1 MASVNTVFSLGFR
14 SPENHKKSIWN
25 RAASSKTRWRAPI
38 LSRSFTILCEL
49 KPGPSP
55 SNPGGDDFVTRVLKE
70 NPSQVEP
77 RYRVNG
83 KLYNPKEREELSK
96 GGEATRGA
104 FEFIKRKTENEK
116 EKERGEVVNESVYL
130 SDILREY
137 KGKLYVPEQVFGQE
151 LSEEEE
157 FEKSV
162 KELPKMS
169 LEDFRKA
176 MENDKVKLLTS
187 KEEASG
193 VSYSGGYRDFIV
205 DLKEIPGVKS
215 LQRTKWSMR
224 LGVGEAQALLKEYSG
239 PQYEVESNMMTSWV
253 GKVTDFPNPVASS
266 ISSRVMVELGM
277 VSAVIAAAAAV
288 VGGFLASAV
297 FAVTSFAFVTTV
309 YVVWPIVKP
318 FLKLFIGVFVGAIER
333 SWEYIADVL
342 ADGGIFSRISD
353 FYTFGGMSSSVEML
367 KPILLVVMTMVLL
380 VRFTLS
386 RRPKNF
392 RKWDLWQGIAFSQS
406 KAEARVD
413 GSTGVKFGDVAG
425 IDEAVDEL
433 QELVK
438 YLKNPD
444 LFDKM
449 GIKPPHGVLLEG
461 PPGCGKT
468 LVAKAIAGE
477 AGVPFYQMAG
487 SEFVEVL
494 VGVGSARIRDL
505 FKRAKVNKPSVIFI
519 DEIDALA
526 TRRQGIFKENSD
538 QSYNAATQ
546 ERETTLNQ
554 LLIELDGFDTG
565 KGVIFLGATNRR
577 DLLDPALLRPGR
589 FDRKI
594 RIRPP
599 NAKGRLDILKIHA
612 SKVKMSDS
620 VDLSSYASNLP
631 GWSGAKLAQ
640 LVQEAA
646 LVAVRKTH
654 SSILQS
660 DMDDAVDRLTVGP
673 TRIGL
678 ELGHEGQCR
687 RATTEVGVAIT
698 SHLLLRY
705 EDAKI
710 ERCDRISIIPRG
722 QTLSQVVF
730 HRLDDESYMFGR
742 RPQLLHRLQVLL
754 GARAAE
760 EVIYGSDTSKASVD
774 YLSDAS
780 WLARK
785 ILTIWNL
792 ENPMVIHGEPPPW
805 RKRAQFVGPRLD
817 FEGSLYDDYDLVE
830 PPINFNMDDE
840 VAERSEEL
848 ISQMYNK
855 TVALLKQNQ
864 TALLKTVKV
873 LLNQKEISGEAI
885 DFILDHYPPE
895 TRLDSLLQEQNPGS
909 LPFVPEHLRR
919 ESDEFVLVNHST
931 DVNASADTNSI
942 RGSFFER
949 SISLVLLLWCFLFL
963 VYCKLGYSHNHGD
976 NYTDGSLSKVLNSTR
991 SRDSSVSP
999 QTTGKENNYCLLR
1012 EGQLQDVYEH
1022 VLSNNALLICKVV
1035 QLQDGRGKHKPLDRV
1050 ENKSLTLNG
1059 SGVPSQLSNAT
1070 HYRLEPDGTGYNYAS
1085 AMKGAKVVDQNKEA
1099 KGASNVLGKDHD
1111 KYLRNP
1117 CSVSN
1122 KYVVIEL
1129 AEETL
1134 VDTVR
1139 VANFEHYSSNLKEFS
1154 LSGSLSYPTDTW
1166 THAGRFV
1173 AANAKQVQT
1182 FRLQEPKW
1190 LRYLKLSLISHY
1202 GSEFYCTLSVVEV
1215 FGIDALEQMVEDL
1228 FVGSETLPSKPAL
1241 LELNH
1246 EEKTADERQDG
1257 EVKSN
1262 ATDQIGKE
1270 TDGQKKKDV
1279 VVKTINIVGDKKY
1292 EVREKHNV
1300 LKLLMQ
1306 KVKLIEMNLSVVE
1319 DSVKTMN
1326 DKEREVS
1333 LEMKRTLMLVER
1345 SKAEIKEIT
1354 EWKEKM
1360 DKELRD
1366 LELWKTLVVSRVESL
1381 ARGNNAL
1388 RLDVEKIEREQA
1400 NLESKELGVLLIS
1413 LFLVFLATVR
1423 LLSRRLWA
1431 FLGMS
1436 FTDKM
1441 GSLWPDSGWVMIL
1454 LSSSIMIFITLLS

>member
-1 MASVNTVFSLGFR
+1 MASSVNTVFSLGFR
-14 SPENHKKSIWN
+14 SPEYHKKSIWKH
-25 RAASSKTRWRAPI
+25 AAASKTRWRAPI
-38 LSRSFTILCEL
+38 LRRSFTILCEL
-49 KPGPSP
+49 KPGDAN
-55 SNPGGDDFVTRVLKE
+55 NPAGDDFVTRVLKE

-83 KLYNPKEREELSK
+83 KLYNPKEREGLSR
-96 GGEATRGA
+96 GGGNARTGA
-104 FEFIKRKTENEK
+104 FEFIKRKTEK
-116 EKERGEVVNESVYL
+116 EKGEVVDESVYL

-157 FEKSV
+157 FEKNV
-162 KELPKMS
+162 KELPKMN
-169 LEDFRKA
+169 LEDFKKA

-193 VSYSGGYRDFIV
+193 ISGYRDFVV

-215 LQRTKWSMR
+215 LQRTKWSMK
-224 LGVGEAQALLKEYSG
+224 LEVGEAQALLKEYSG
-239 PQYEVESNMMTSWV
+239 PQYEVESNMMTSCV
-253 GKVTDFPNPVASS
+253 GKVMDSPNTVASS

-277 VSAVIAAAAAV
+277 VTAVIAAAAAV

-318 FLKLFIGVFVGAIER
+318 FLKLFIGIFVGAIER

-353 FYTFGGMSSSVEML
+353 FYTFGGMSSSVQML

-505 FKRAKVNKPSVIFI
+505 FKRAKVIGQI
-519 DEIDALA
+519 
-526 TRRQGIFKENSD
+526 RQGIFKENSD

-678 ELGHEGQCR
+678 ELGHQGQCR

-742 RPQLLHRLQVLL
+742 RPQLIHRLQVLL

-780 WLARK
+780 WVARK

-805 RKRAQFVGPRLD
+805 RKSAQFVGPRLD

-895 TRLDSLLQEQNPGS
+895 TPLNSLLQEENPGT

-919 ESDEFVLVNHST
+919 ETDEFVLVNHST
-931 DVNASADTNSI
+931 DVNASK
-942 RGSFFER
+942 
-949 SISLVLLLWCFLFL
+949 LVSY
-963 VYCKLGYSHNHGD
+963 VD
-976 NYTDGSLSKVLNSTR
+976 NYTANGSLSKVLNSTS
-991 SRDSSVSP
+991 SRDSVSP
-999 QTTGKENNYCLLR
+999 QATGKENNYCLLR
-1012 EGQLQDVYEH
+1012 KGQLHDVYEH
-1022 VLSNNALLICKVV
+1022 VLSNNALLICKIV
-1035 QLQDGRGKHKPLDRV
+1035 LPEGREKHKTLDRV
-1050 ENKSLTLNG
+1050 EDKSLTVNG
-1059 SGVPSQLSNAT
+1059 SGVPSQLSNVT

-1085 AMKGAKVVDQNKEA
+1085 AMKGAKVVEHNKEA

-1139 VANFEHYSSNLKEFS
+1139 VANFEHYSSNLKDFS
-1154 LSGSLSYPTDTW
+1154 LSGSLSYPTELW
-1166 THAGRFV
+1166 THAGRFM

-1182 FRLQEPKW
+1182 FRLSEPKW
-1190 LRYLKLSLISHY
+1190 LRYLKLNLISHY

-1228 FVGSETLPSKPAL
+1228 FVASETLPSKPAM

-1246 EEKTADERQDG
+1246 EEKTADEKQDG
-1257 EVKSN
+1257 EKKSN
-1262 ATDQIGKE
+1262 VTDQIGKE
-1270 TDGQKKKDV
+1270 TDAQKKKDV
-1279 VVKTINIVGDKKY
+1279 VVKNINIVGDKKY

-1306 KVKLIEMNLSVVE
+1306 KVKLIEMNLSVLE
-1319 DSVKTMN
+1319 GSVKEMN
-1326 DKEREVS
+1326 DKETEVS
-1333 LEMKRTLMLVER
+1333 LEMKRTLTLVEK

-1360 DKELRD
+1360 EKELRD

-1388 RLDVEKIEREQA
+1388 RLDIEKIEKEQA

-1431 FLGMS
+1431 FMGLS
-1436 FTDKM
+1436 FTDKV